1 MLFTISIAPG
11 TLNERA
17 LPPPKNTSIAKMN
30 CQLSTKRFFTLTREN
45 TISPGEFKDT
55 SNVSFL
61 VFSRVYLSN
70 QHLRHI
76 NTFVSRGQ
84 CIYG

>member
-30 CQLSTKRFFTLTREN
+30 CQLSTKRFYTLTREN

-55 SNVSFL
+55 
-61 VFSRVYLSN
+61 
-70 QHLRHI
+70 
-76 NTFVSRGQ
+76 
-84 CIYG
+84 